1 MKAKIINTLEKNY
14 KNVVPRLFYVVEEIE
29 EGVWEQI
36 TVGLNSYEEA
46 KQYKERWDGK
56 HPRAFI
62 VSSLNEV

>member
-1 MKAKIINTLEKNY
+1 MKAKIIDTLEKNY
-14 KNVVPRLFYVVEEIE
+14 KNVMPRLFYVVEEIE
-29 EGVWEQI
+29 EGVWEQV

-62 VSSLNEV
+62 VSSLNEA